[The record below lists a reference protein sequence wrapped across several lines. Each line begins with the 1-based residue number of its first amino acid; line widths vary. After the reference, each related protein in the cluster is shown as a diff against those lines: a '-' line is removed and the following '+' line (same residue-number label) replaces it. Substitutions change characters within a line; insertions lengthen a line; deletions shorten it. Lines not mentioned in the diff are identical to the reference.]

1 MPLRCEF
8 TRAIEAG
15 ELYLKYQPV
24 VHAAT
29 GEIHSLEALLRWHH
43 PIYGH
48 LAARDFAFVLQDPS
62 LQEALSLLVLQE
74 ALQARAR
81 WVPHLGPIPV
91 SINLSPRWLMSK
103 TFLDRIEEGLS
114 HAKGSHP
121 APLYIEIIEPDILR
135 STPTLLTNLQD
146 ACELGV
152 QFMLDDFG
160 SGYTSIAELRDLPLH
175 GIKIDRHYV
184 RHIAQNP
191 QQASVILGMLHI
203 AAGFGLLAMAEG
215 VETQRQQ
222 TMLDRLGCH
231 LMQGN
236 GLCPPLAEDELCLL
250 PKPVPY
256 RPWRVSE
263 TDAKW
268 HV

>member
-8 TRAIEAG
+8 ARAIEAG

-24 VHAAT
+24 LRATT

-48 LAARDFAFVLQDPS
+48 LAARDFAFALQDPS
-62 LQEALSLLVLQE
+62 LQETLSQFVLRE

-81 WVPHLGPIPV
+81 WVPHLGPVPV
-91 SINLSPRWLMSK
+91 SVNLPPRWLGSRA
-103 TFLDRIEEGLS
+103 FLDRLQDCLS
-114 HAKGSHP
+114 NTPGTHP
-121 APLYIEIIEPDILR
+121 EPLYIEIIETEILR
-135 STPTLLTNLQD
+135 STPSLLTNLQD

-160 SGYTSIAELRDLPLH
+160 SGHTSIAELRDLPLH

-184 RHIAQNP
+184 RHVAQNP
-191 QQASVILGMLHI
+191 QQTSVILGMLHI
-203 AAGFGLLAMAEG
+203 ATGFGLLAMAEG

-222 TMLDRLGCH
+222 TILHRLGCH

-236 GLCPPLAEDELCLL
+236 GLCPPLAEDELSLL
-250 PKPVPY
+250 PRPAPY
-256 RPWRVSE
+256 RPWRAA
-263 TDAKW
+263 TPDAQS